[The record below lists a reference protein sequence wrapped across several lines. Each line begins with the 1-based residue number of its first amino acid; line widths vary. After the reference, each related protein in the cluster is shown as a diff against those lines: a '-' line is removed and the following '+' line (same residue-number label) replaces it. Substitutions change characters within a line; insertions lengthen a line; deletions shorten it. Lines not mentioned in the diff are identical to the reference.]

1 MARFSE
7 MLLNR
12 RRQLGM
18 SIQQVANVIKIRPQI
33 IEYFE
38 NGEFTQMPPRGYAQG
53 MISSYARYLGL
64 NPREVIDAYFD
75 DLYEFEKS
83 ARTQAGRYQGAVM
96 ESTPRSAAGSR
107 VAPSRLAG
115 TRGSGRPPQA
125 GYLTDYEAVHGT
137 DATRSLPR
145 NAYAAAPSGTR
156 RGAAAPGAGRATGQ
170 RGRQEGGGRSGRRAG
185 SGTGA
190 ARRGGTGRAS
200 GRASSAGRRP
210 VSGSRTA
217 RRGHPQGLDVD
228 PRLIMAGAG
237 VLLVLLIVLIVLAVR
252 GCTAQPASDDGATAP
267 AATAA
272 AGSASA
278 SDADAGAADEDEG
291 GADADDDAGAGDA
304 AGADADADAGSDA
317 GGVADDA
324 ADGQDAGADAAPEQT
339 VMTVS
344 VKDGASVWMEITVD
358 GTAVYAA
365 QTEGPFK
372 QEYEPQESFEI
383 RVDKSEAVTVQ
394 QNGEDLSFDRKSAGV
409 SRITV
414 EVPQPAA
421 DAAAD
426 TGDAA
431 DADTSGDGDQQ

>member
-145 NAYAAAPSGTR
+145 NAYAAVPSGTR

-170 RGRQEGGGRSGRRAG
+170 RGRQEGSGRSGRRAG
-185 SGTGA
+185 SGAAA
-190 ARRGGTGRAS
+190 ARRGGTSRAS

-210 VSGSRTA
+210 ASGSRTA
-217 RRGHPQGLDVD
+217 RRGQPQGLDVD

-291 GADADDDAGAGDA
+291 GADAADETGAGDA
-304 AGADADADAGSDA
+304 ASADADADAA
-317 GGVADDA
+317 GAADDA
-324 ADGQDAGADAAPEQT
+324 TDGQDADADAVPEQT

-421 DAAAD
+421 DAAAG

-431 DADTSGDGDQQ
+431 GADTAGDGDQQ